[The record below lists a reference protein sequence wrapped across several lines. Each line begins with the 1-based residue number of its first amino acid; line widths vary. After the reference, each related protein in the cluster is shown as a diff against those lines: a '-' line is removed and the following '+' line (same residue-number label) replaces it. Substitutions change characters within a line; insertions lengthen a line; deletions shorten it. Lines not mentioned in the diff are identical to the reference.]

1 MNREVMTISSERLE
15 VMLKN
20 TARETSAATVALL
33 SSKLDLLI
41 AHICKSEMNR
51 TEIIEL
57 LGQESAKLHNSVTE
71 IKCINKGLHEH

>member
-1 MNREVMTISSERLE
+1 MTISSERLE
-15 VMLKN
+15 AMLKN
-20 TARETSAATVALL
+20 TAREASAATVALL

-57 LGQESAKLHNSVTE
+57 LGQESAKIHYSVTE
-71 IKCINKGLHEH
+71 IKMY

>member
-1 MNREVMTISSERLE
+1 MTISSERLE

-71 IKCINKGLHEH
+71 KMY

>member
-1 MNREVMTISSERLE
+1 
-15 VMLKN
+15 MLKN

-71 IKCINKGLHEH
+71 IKMY

>member
-15 VMLKN
+15 AMLKN

-57 LGQESAKLHNSVTE
+57 LGQESAKIHNSVTE
-71 IKCINKGLHEH
+71 IKRY

>member
-71 IKCINKGLHEH
+71 IKMY

>member
-1 MNREVMTISSERLE
+1 MKREVMTISSERLE

-71 IKCINKGLHEH
+71 KMY